1 MDMALKLVKPEGRHF
16 VIHLANKSIRS
27 TMLLSE
33 FRRRPAS
40 EQPVIEERSS
50 LVYFN
55 IEAVIDGEVFV
66 VGLAIPEQYSLH
78 KMWTDIRDVCW
89 GHPIRDANGIK
100 VQVMFPWQ
108 SEQQVIL
115 SDKDLLEAC
124 NQLKVKGYNWA
135 RFAVTANEDCVSSF
149 SSVVQASNKSANVD
163 QCEATTKV
171 LSKGD
176 NDETGEAATE
186 VLPDLKEN
194 ETSADKFTQQL
205 NNEADN
211 GNEELHYGYAG
222 FANELDE
229 FEDDYEYEAAVDGSY
244 PDDYDSSHLFGTESD
259 SDKDLDDYESG
270 DDSGDDS
277 EDDFEEQACIRYE
290 KNAGGFE
297 FNSVGGE
304 IVLRP
309 GQLFVSVYE
318 FRKVLK
324 VFAIRNEF
332 RLKKLKN
339 EKTRVTCVCAAVGC
353 TWRIHA
359 SLNWNK
365 KSFQIKTHCPDH
377 TCPRVDDNFEAS
389 LNWIEATYLHLFK
402 ANPDIKI
409 SVIAAGLMQKYGIE
423 CNNQRLYGAKRK
435 AFELLGQD
443 HKASYSKLF
452 RYMHAL
458 LNSNPGSTVSLER
471 DWFGGAEFLIFKR
484 FFICFDSSRRG
495 FFEGCRPMI
504 GVDGCHLKGPYRGVL
519 LTAVSIDANYGI
531 YPLAMCVAE
540 TENNDSW
547 QYFMDKLYD
556 QVGCNSGEG
565 LCFISDRQKGVLNA
579 LDRIFPL
586 SLKRYCCRHIYA
598 NFKQKF
604 LGLLLKKVFW
614 RACRSLNAANFNSHM
629 EELKTINPERGLPIV
644 RMFEEIR
651 RKTMRLIHRRH
662 EAALGWNN
670 ELPPV
675 VRRKVIKGREEARSL
690 SIIFGHNETFEIL
703 EDVTKIVIVDLLK
716 RKCDCG
722 EWAISGMPCKHALC
736 CIDAKRYN
744 VEDYVHPF
752 LKMAAYIAAYKHQII
767 PVPDEKMWP
776 LLLHDNL

>member
-1 MDMALKLVKPEGRHF
+1 MHELHA
-16 VIHLANKSIRS
+16 
-27 TMLLSE
+27 
-33 FRRRPAS
+33 
-40 EQPVIEERSS
+40 IEEFYHSRK
-50 LVYFN
+50 L
-55 IEAVIDGEVFV
+55 
-66 VGLAIPEQYSLH
+66 PE
-78 KMWTDIRDVCW
+78 
-89 GHPIRDANGIK
+89 
-100 VQVMFPWQ
+100 
-108 SEQQVIL
+108 
-115 SDKDLLEAC
+115 
-124 NQLKVKGYNWA
+124 KG
-135 RFAVTANEDCVSSF
+135 F
-149 SSVVQASNKSANVD
+149 SSRLKSKDKNEQARVGIGKLS
-163 QCEATTKV
+163 TKR
-171 LSKGD
+171 SGKPKGECYKCGQKGHWKKD
-176 NDETGEAATE
+176 C
-186 VLPDLKEN
+186 PKIIKIR
-194 ETSADKFTQQL
+194 AD

-244 PDDYDSSHLFGTESD
+244 PDNSDSSHLFGSESD
-259 SDKDLDDYESG
+259 SDRDLDDYESG

-297 FNSVGGE
+297 FNSVGDE

-318 FRKVLK
+318 LRKVLK
-324 VFAIRNEF
+324 VFAIRNGF
-332 RLKKLKN
+332 RLKRLKN
-339 EKTRVTCVCAAVGC
+339 EKTRVTCVCAAAGC

-389 LNWIEATYLHLFK
+389 SNWIAATYLHLFK

-423 CNNQRLYGAKRK
+423 CNNQRLYRAKRK

-471 DWFGGAEFLIFKR
+471 DWFGGAEFPIFKR

-540 TENNDSW
+540 NENNDSW

-556 QVGCNSGEG
+556 QVGCNGGEG

-604 LGLLLKKVFW
+604 PGLLLKKVFW
-614 RACRSLNAANFNSHM
+614 RACRSSNVADFNSHM
-629 EELKTINPERGLPIV
+629 EELKTISPEGYEWLMKIPTVCWAKHLFPPHTKCSHVTNNMTESFNNWINNFRGLLIV

-675 VRRKVIKGREEARSL
+675 VRRKIIKGREEARSL
-690 SIIFGHNETFEIL
+690 SVIFGHNETFEIL
-703 EDVTKIVIVDLLK
+703 EDVTKIVVVDLLK
-716 RKCDCG
+716 RKCDCS

-752 LKMAAYIAAYKHQII
+752 LKKAAYIAAYKHQII
-767 PVPDEKMWP
+767 PVPDEKRWP
-776 LLLHDNL
+776 LVLHDNLQPPAIIRSVGRPQTKRRREAGESSTFKQSSSVRCSRCDHWGHNKRTCPRAINDQMRKDKALVSDTSSQHVDIQISQTQSSAQNNGN

>member
-115 SDKDLLEAC
+115 SDKDLLEA
-124 NQLKVKGYNWA
+124 
-135 RFAVTANEDCVSSF
+135 
-149 SSVVQASNKSANVD
+149 
-163 QCEATTKV
+163 CEATTKV